1 MEGEKDD
8 KINVWQGYKLVSSK
22 GLKCSMYTHMIIV
35 CYFAVTMNEIKF
47 TISLKLGRNTAM
59 CHSIK
64 VIKKKNKS

>member
-35 CYFAVTMNEIKF
+35 CYFAATVNEIKV
-47 TISLKLGRNTAM
+47 LKLGRNTAM

-64 VIKKKNKS
+64 VIKKNKS